1 MALSAFDLLGSVVT
15 TLYSAY
21 AGRFDRLTV
30 DDASTGL
37 GVSLQAHP
45 HPLAQGGV
53 HPLPGSIQTPGAE
66 VVVDALPGWVLVRE
80 QSPGTAAAD
89 EVENGVEDLA
99 GAMQPGSSG
108 GFGNGQVRFEA
119 APFGVLE
126 VALVCFSHARNPT
139 E

>member
-1 MALSAFDLLGSVVT
+1 M
-15 TLYSAY
+15 
-21 AGRFDRLTV
+21 V
-30 DDASTGL
+30 DG
-37 GVSLQAHP
+37 
-45 HPLAQGGV
+45 
-53 HPLPGSIQTPGAE
+53 
-66 VVVDALPGWVLVRE
+66 LPGWEVVRE

-139 E
+139 ERVSQNPFSDSFTTHSGE